1 MSTGD
6 HDPDDIFVSSA
17 HDERNQG
24 IKSEHISKVCRI
36 DIDQSKDIIGIT
48 TQKSVINDNPKLSS
62 NYGTNDR
69 MLQ

>member
-6 HDPDDIFVSSA
+6 HNPDNIFVSSA

-24 IKSEHISKVCRI
+24 IKSEHISKVCR
-36 DIDQSKDIIGIT
+36 IDQSKDIIGIT

-62 NYGTNDR
+62 NYRTNDR